1 MIVIYVLLQYL
12 GTHKLE
18 QSMTYMGRE
27 GWKWKDGK

>member
-1 MIVIYVLLQYL
+1 MIYVLLQYL

-18 QSMTYMGRE
+18 QSMMYMGRE